1 MESFMTRFCVVA
13 AITLSAFSGAW
24 LLAQETKP
32 VPKDAVRL
40 SIPGCAKGAAFT
52 TVRPSADQPG
62 TYDVPAGVHMH
73 MNGSK
78 QLMTAIKAH
87 QEAMIEITGTVRK
100 DDLRQD
106 GISLG
111 KGVRIAPGPSPSSG
125 GSPGVPIAPQIQ
137 IDVES
142 WRQISGTCP
151 K

>member
-1 MESFMTRFCVVA
+1 MESFMTRFSVVA

-87 QEAMIEITGTVRK
+87 QESMIEITGTVRK

>member
-1 MESFMTRFCVVA
+1 MTRFSVVA

-87 QEAMIEITGTVRK
+87 QESMIEITGTVRK

>member
-1 MESFMTRFCVVA
+1 MTRPAVLVLALC
-13 AITLSAFSGAW
+13 AFSGSW
-24 LLAQETKP
+24 LVAQETKP

-106 GISLG
+106 GINV
-111 KGVRIAPGPSPSSG
+111 KGVRISPGPSPSSG

>member
-1 MESFMTRFCVVA
+1 MTRFCVVA

>member
-1 MESFMTRFCVVA
+1 MEVETFMTRQAVVL
-13 AITLSAFSGAW
+13 TLCAFSGAW
-24 LLAQETKP
+24 LTAQETKP

-78 QLMTAIKAH
+78 QLMSAIKAH

-106 GISLG
+106 GINV
-111 KGVRIAPGPSPSSG
+111 KGVRISPGPSPSSG